1 MGVSLLKGDH
11 GEAMVFGVRE
21 LLVAKDRLVFTEDPD
36 SLNPDRNSL
45 DLWDRLRIGT
55 ESHRLDLPAEA
66 AVVLPVGSS
75 DLANAA
81 HVETIEVIMAPELIV
96 RVRFRD
102 ERNLVVAED
111 EDTGK
116 IVIQDVPTVKRP

>member
-1 MGVSLLKGDH
+1 M
-11 GEAMVFGVRE
+11 
-21 LLVAKDRLVFTEDPD
+21 
-36 SLNPDRNSL
+36 
-45 DLWDRLRIGT
+45 
-55 ESHRLDLPAEA
+55 
-66 AVVLPVGSS
+66 GSS